1 MSTSALTK
9 KLQLLK
15 QKRKPAR
22 KEDIEY
28 LTALSSAQPKLDK
41 DYENAHNFLLNEM
54 DIRHLEPLDDEEEI
68 LDQAV
73 EITK

>member
-15 QKRKPAR
+15 QKRKPITQ
-22 KEDIEY
+22 EDIEY

-41 DYENAHNFLLNEM
+41 DYENTHNFLLNEM

-68 LDQAV
+68 LDKAV
-73 EITK
+73 ENTK

>member
-1 MSTSALTK
+1 MSTSALAQ

-15 QKRKPAR
+15 QKRKSIR
-22 KEDIEY
+22 QEDIEY

-41 DYENAHNFLLNEM
+41 DYEKAHNSLLNEI
-54 DIRHLEPLDDEEEI
+54 DVRHLEPLDDEEEI
-68 LDQAV
+68 LDKAV